1 MHTYLAILL
10 LSILSISVPV
20 KAITIES
27 EVTDSPHAQIAN
39 LNLTQTKER
48 GSGRLDSQTKERGSG
63 RLHSEAKERGSGRV
77 TSKPNH
83 NSTKTRAVVKLG
95 QKQCERG
102 SGRCNAE
109 V

>member
-1 MHTYLAILL
+1 M
-10 LSILSISVPV
+10 

-27 EVTDSPHAQIAN
+27 EVTHSANAQIAN

-63 RLHSEAKERGSGRV
+63 RV
-77 TSKPNH
+77 TSKPDRNF
-83 NSTKTRAVVKLG
+83 TQTRTVVELG

>member
-27 EVTDSPHAQIAN
+27 EVTHSPNAQIAN

-77 TSKPNH
+77 TSKPDRNF
-83 NSTKTRAVVKLG
+83 TKTPIVVELG